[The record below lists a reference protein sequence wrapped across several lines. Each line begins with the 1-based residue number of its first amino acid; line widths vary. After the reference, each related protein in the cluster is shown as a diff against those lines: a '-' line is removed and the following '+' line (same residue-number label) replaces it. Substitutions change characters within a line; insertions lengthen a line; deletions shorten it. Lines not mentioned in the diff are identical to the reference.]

1 MYSMT
6 KQGSKLEYYNPKSK
20 ALTIKH
26 RLSLNSQGKETT

>member
-1 MYSMT
+1 MT

-26 RLSLNSQGKETT
+26 CLSLNSQGKETT